1 MFIHLTR
8 CKKIGTFLL
17 TVVMSYCG
25 NAIADPVLNKVLR
38 TQSITLAWVDNTPP
52 LSWQLHGKPTGMA
65 IDICL
70 DVVDSIKKR
79 YSTPINVKWVKVVNA
94 ARFEVIKHNQADILC
109 AVTAN
114 TEQREKNVSFSTPWF
129 YARMNYLSKK
139 SDNIMNKE
147 MLAGHTVGAISG
159 GTSALVLAKMNQVDN
174 YSISVRLVRDFNEG
188 FDLLEAGHIS
198 AFVTDDIIIRGKL
211 VSMADK
217 DKYQM
222 SPEGFG
228 EELSYGLVVAK
239 DADEMK
245 NIINEEIKSEFTS
258 GRFDKLYNKWFI
270 TTAPAS
276 GESVQQPMPEQLIE
290 EKNRLLSAGD
300 SALQP

>member
-8 CKKIGTFLL
+8 CKTIGAFLL

-25 NAIADPVLNKVLR
+25 NAVADPVLNKLLR
-38 TQSITLAWVDNTPP
+38 THSITLAWVDNTPP

-79 YSTPINVKWVKVVNA
+79 YNTSINVKWVKVVNA

-109 AVTAN
+109 AIAAN
-114 TEQREKNVSFSTPWF
+114 TGQREKHVSFSIPWF
-129 YARMNYLSKK
+129 YSKMNYLSKK

-159 GTSALVLAKMNQVDN
+159 GTSALILAKLNQVDN

-211 VSMADK
+211 ASMTEK
-217 DKYQM
+217 EKYQM

-228 EELSYGLVVAK
+228 DELSYGLVVAK
-239 DADEMK
+239 DANEMQD
-245 NIINEEIKSEFTS
+245 IINEEIKSLFTS
-258 GRFDKLYNKWFI
+258 GRFDELYNKWFVPS
-270 TTAPAS
+270 APKS

-300 SALQP
+300 NALQP